1 MQRLDRELLHRLP
14 TSVITPIVAHLKSEQ
29 QRASTTSVQLSK
41 AYLFNNDEK
50 TKSEAI
56 YAEAKADVMRE
67 LLFFFGE
74 TGDNP

>member
-1 MQRLDRELLHRLP
+1 MHKLDRELLHRVP
-14 TSVITPIVAHLKSEQ
+14 TSVLTPIVAHLKTEQ
-29 QRASTTSVQLSK
+29 RRASIDSVQLSK
-41 AYLFNNDEK
+41 AYLFNNDDK

-56 YAEAKADVMRE
+56 YAEAKADVMKE